1 MSGAADT
8 DPNQAMRKRVLC
20 VVAHPDDEVLGL
32 GGTLCRHV
40 EAGGEVSVLILS
52 EGEEA
57 KVEAPRSDHRL
68 QSAREAAAI
77 MGTNDVEVLGFPD
90 QRLDTVPFI
99 DLIKPIEAAIL
110 RLRPQVVYT
119 HHGGDANT
127 DHQVAFKAAYAAC
140 RPMSSFGASVERL
153 LTFETPSSTEQAP
166 QLGPYIFGPTCFVD
180 VEPTWETKI
189 RALGC
194 YASEMI
200 GGIHP
205 RSFEYVE
212 ALARMRGGHAGLRL
226 AEAFVVVRERI
237 L

>member
-1 MSGAADT
+1 
-8 DPNQAMRKRVLC
+8 MRKRVLC
-20 VVAHPDDEVLGL
+20 VVAHPDDEVLGP

-40 EAGGEVSVLILS
+40 EAGGEVAVLILS

-68 QSAREAAAI
+68 QSARDAAVI
-77 MGTNDVEVLGFPD
+77 MGTHEMRVLGFPD

-99 DLIKPIEAAIL
+99 ELIKPIEATIL
-110 RLRPQVVYT
+110 RFRPQVVYT

-127 DHQVAFKAAYAAC
+127 DHQVTFKAAYAAC
-140 RPMSSFGASVERL
+140 RPMSDFGTSVERL

-180 VEPTWETKI
+180 VERTWERKI
-189 RALGC
+189 RALQC
-194 YASEMI
+194 YESEMI

-212 ALARMRGGHAGLRL
+212 ALARMRAGHAGMRM
-226 AEAFVVVRERI
+226 AEAFVLVRER
-237 L
+237 LL

>member
-1 MSGAADT
+1 MSASIDSADDT
-8 DPNQAMRKRVLC
+8 SMRRRVLC

-40 EAGGEVSVLILS
+40 RAGGEVAVLILS

-77 MGTNDVEVLGFPD
+77 MGTHEVSFLEFPD
-90 QRLDTVPFI
+90 QKLDTVPFI
-99 DLIKPIEAAIL
+99 DVIKPIEAAIL

-140 RPMSSFGASVERL
+140 RPMSHFGASVERL
-153 LTFETPSSTEQAP
+153 LAFETPSSTEQAP
-166 QLGPYIFGPTCFVD
+166 QMGPYLFGPTCFVD
-180 VEPTWETKI
+180 VEETWETKL
-189 RALGC
+189 RALRC
-194 YASEMI
+194 YESEMI
-200 GGIHP
+200 GGLHP
-205 RSFEYVE
+205 RSYEYVE
-212 ALARMRGGHAGLRL
+212 ALARARNRK
-226 AEAFVVVRERI
+226 RST
-237 L
+237 